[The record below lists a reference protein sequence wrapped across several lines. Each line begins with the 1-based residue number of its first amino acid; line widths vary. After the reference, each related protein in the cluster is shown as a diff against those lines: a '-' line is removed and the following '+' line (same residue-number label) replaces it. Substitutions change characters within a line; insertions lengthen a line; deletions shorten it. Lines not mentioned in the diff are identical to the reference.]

1 MLPLVRRWPSSTNRW
16 IGRPYGP
23 PIAFVMHTAA
33 GGESGTIAEFLNSSA
48 QLSSH
53 YAVGLDGAIDCYID
67 AADRAWSNGIIEPG
81 NNWSLIADECGVDPR
96 LNPNNVTISC
106 ETEDLGDSDDEVTD
120 SQYSAVLFAAR
131 EAKLRY
137 PKSMRYLARHADIS
151 PQSRSDCPG
160 DRWIASGRFQQLA
173 DELGLKTVGV

>member
-1 MLPLVRRWPSSTNRW
+1 
-16 IGRPYGP
+16 
-23 PIAFVMHTAA
+23 MHTAA

-48 QLSSH
+48 RLSSH

-81 NNWSLIADECGVDPR
+81 NNWSIIADECGVDPR

-106 ETEDLGDSDDEVTD
+106 ETEDRGDSDDEVTD
-120 SQYSAVLFAAR
+120 SQYSAVLYAAR

-137 PKSMRYLARHADIS
+137 PTSMRYLARHADIS

-160 DRWIASGRFQQLA
+160 DRWVASGRFQQLA